1 MSQGRYNFTSTI
13 LCTILLIFFF
23 SCQKKKLSYFGT
35 IAFNDVKLS
44 ANPQPGTWRYAHDEK
59 FQQFEDFQK
68 SKKIKPEP
76 GKNTIY
82 LQPIG
87 EFDEL
92 QKKEIEFTKEY
103 LKIYFQ
109 LETKVLPVLS
119 NTIFPKTARRISK
132 DGQEQILAGYVL
144 DSVLIKRKP
153 KDALILMGITERDL
167 YPIPEWNYVFG
178 LASYENGVGVT
189 SIYRFANGHLTD
201 SNFNES
207 LTRLMK
213 ISSHEIGHMFGI
225 THCLN
230 ANCVMN
236 GTNTLSE
243 TDFHYARACSLC
255 QRKLNSSI
263 PYNNKKRLLEL
274 KGFFEKNHLNSE
286 FSRTQQDLNLLQ

>member
-1 MSQGRYNFTSTI
+1 MSRGKYNVIPFVFYTIVFT
-13 LCTILLIFFF
+13 LFL
-23 SCQKKKLSYFGT
+23 SCQKKEKTYFET
-35 IAFNDVKLS
+35 IAINDVKLS
-44 ANPQPGTWRYAHDEK
+44 APPKPGSWRYNHDEK

-68 SKKIKPEP
+68 SEKIKPEP

-87 EFDEL
+87 DFD
-92 QKKEIEFTKEY
+92 QIQQKEIELTKDY

-109 LETKVLPVLS
+109 LETKILPALS
-119 NTIFPKTARRISK
+119 NSVFPKNVKRIFK
-132 DGQEQILAGYVL
+132 DGQEQLWAGYVL
-144 DSVLIKRKP
+144 DSFLIKRKP
-153 KDALILMGITERDL
+153 KDAVVLMGITERDL

-207 LTRLMK
+207 LLRLMK

-263 PYNNKKRLLEL
+263 HYNNKKRLLEL
-274 KGFFEKNHLNSE
+274 KEFFERYHLNSE
-286 FSRTQQDLNLLQ
+286 FTRIQKDLNLLQ

>member
-1 MSQGRYNFTSTI
+1 MSPGKYNFTFLFFYAVLSV
-13 LCTILLIFFF
+13 LLF
-23 SCQKKKLSYFGT
+23 SCQKQKRTYFES
-35 IAFNDVKLS
+35 IAMNDIKLS
-44 ANPQPGTWRYAHDEK
+44 ASPKPGSWRYNHNEY
-59 FQQFEDFQK
+59 FQTFEDFKK
-68 SKKIKPEP
+68 SKKIKPTP

-87 EFDEL
+87 TFDDL
-92 QKKEIEFTKEY
+92 QKKEIALTKEY

-109 LETKVLPVLS
+109 LETKILPVLPNS
-119 NTIFPKTARRISK
+119 IFPEKVKRISK
-132 DGQEQILAGYVL
+132 EGQEQIWAGYVL
-144 DSVLIKRKP
+144 DSFLIKRKP
-153 KDALILMGITERDL
+153 KDAVVFMGITERDL

-207 LTRLMK
+207 LLRLMK

-274 KGFFEKNHLNSE
+274 KGFFEKHHLNSE
-286 FSRTQQDLNLLQ
+286 LSLAEKDINLLP